1 MTIVNIN
8 GKEFEFEKMSDTAK
22 AQVAT
27 IQFVD
32 AEIARLNS
40 QLAVFQ
46 TAKIAYGRA
55 LDEQLNIVS

>member
-1 MTIVNIN
+1 MTIININ
-8 GKEFEFEKMSDTAK
+8 GKEFELEKMSDTAK
-22 AQVAT
+22 VQVAT

-55 LDEQLNIVS
+55 LDEQLAVVG